1 MTDLTTI
8 EPLDFGQKVDQETRK
23 KMERLFAMCNTQL
36 GGQRIQVHLEDGDF
50 VIAFEAAVNQYRVTR
65 SRRVYVSYGFL
76 TLEPLRQVYQL
87 NERIDNIEYIFRGRG
102 LFGGVGGGVGRFE
115 SFGAATANILL
126 RGGAGMYGATVDLA
140 RYDFLMQY
148 QETLDRLFARH
159 IHFRYRVDNHTLV
172 ITQTPRVKETVGLK
186 IWVMKSY
193 EELLNDH
200 QAYNWLQKY
209 TLAKCKIQLGEKY
222 RLFGSL
228 PGAQGGTTMKGDAL
242 KQAGAEEC
250 EKLEEDLRLYAD
262 NSEIPLPIRG

>member
-1 MTDLTTI
+1 MSDLSTI
-8 EPLDFGQKVDQETRK
+8 EPLDFGQKVSEETRK
-23 KMERLFAMCNTQL
+23 KMERLFLTCNTQL
-36 GGQRIQVHLEDGDF
+36 GGARITVHLEDLDYQ
-50 VIAFEAAVNQYRVTR
+50 IAFEAAVNQYRVTR

-126 RGGAGMYGATVDLA
+126 RGGAGMYGATIDLA

-148 QETLDRLFARH
+148 QRTLDRLFARH
-159 IHFRYRVDNHTLV
+159 IHFRYRNENHTLV

-186 IWVMKSY
+186 IWVMKRY

-200 QAYNWLQKY
+200 SAYNWLQRY
-209 TLAKCKIQLGEKY
+209 TLAKLKIHLGEKY
-222 RLFGSL
+222 SLFGSL
-228 PGAQGGTTMKGDAL
+228 PGAQGGTTLKGDAL

-250 EKLEEDLRLYAD
+250 EKMEEDLRLYAD